1 MSGPQVDDANYR
13 FFVSNCQG
21 AEIAVV
27 RQDDSLLGVGKPE
40 NSNIVDTSHSSSS
53 YLRDVAANLAKQIG
67 DRRMNVLVREEGE
80 SAKLQCGSSTFRTI
94 SFFRNR
100 AA

>member
-1 MSGPQVDDANYR
+1 M
-13 FFVSNCQG
+13 
-21 AEIAVV
+21 
-27 RQDDSLLGVGKPE
+27 
-40 NSNIVDTSHSSSS
+40 IVDTSHSSSS
-53 YLRDVAANLAKQIG
+53 YLRDIAANLSKQVG
-67 DRRMNVLVREEGE
+67 DFRMDIFVGEEGE